1 MGELVQVFK
10 PWHPI
15 DINSLVSKE
24 TKSSSRRGCP
34 ARKHVERSLED
45 PSMLV
50 VAYKGEHNHSKIAF
64 QSPSMY
70 LTTKSNHRTIVFSKL
85 ELFATAK

>member
-24 TKSSSRRGCP
+24 TKCSSRRGCP
-34 ARKHVERSLED
+34 ARKHVERSPED

-50 VAYKGEHNHSKIAF
+50 LAYKRGT
-64 QSPSMY
+64 QSLQNCISISQHDASY
-70 LTTKSNHRTIVFSKL
+70 LTTKSNQQQYFLS
-85 ELFATAK
+85 

>member
-24 TKSSSRRGCP
+24 TKCSSRRGYP
-34 ARKHVERSLED
+34 TRKTCGKEPGGS
-45 PSMLV
+45 
-50 VAYKGEHNHSKIAF
+50 
-64 QSPSMY
+64 
-70 LTTKSNHRTIVFSKL
+70 
-85 ELFATAK
+85 